1 MKGDYIM
8 KLFLGHLIGFGMI
21 TAICFVL
28 FGGVMLF
35 FPLIGAFLTWSL
47 NPLTFDFSTTM
58 FIIRGILVLSAFMGV
73 CFTFSKEGK
82 QMARELAG
90 E

>member
-1 MKGDYIM
+1 M
-8 KLFLGHLIGFGMI
+8 KLFLGHLIGFGMM

-28 FGGVMLF
+28 MGGFALF
-35 FPLIGAFLTWSL
+35 FPLIAAFLMWSL
-47 NPLTFDFSTTM
+47 DPLTFDFSMSM
-58 FIIRGILVLSAFMGV
+58 FIMRCLFVLSAFIGV
-73 CFTFSKEGK
+73 CFTFSEEGK